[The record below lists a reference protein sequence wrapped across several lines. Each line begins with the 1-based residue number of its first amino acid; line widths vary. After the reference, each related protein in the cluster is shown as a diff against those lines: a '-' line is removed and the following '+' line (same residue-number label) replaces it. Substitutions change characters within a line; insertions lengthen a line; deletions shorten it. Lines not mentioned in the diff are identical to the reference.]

1 MINLIVSRFSHLTTY
16 TCLFGWAV
24 RLHTVG
30 NAVTPG
36 DAMRDRI
43 SSVIVF
49 AVACS
54 LFHFSSVVLAQDTV
68 TVHAV
73 VTASTRL
80 SEGLLPLPRRS
91 IIVDLGRKP
100 QEVFNWVP
108 LRGTRAGLQLTLLI
122 DGSSGSSSPLQSHDI
137 GNFIEALPA
146 TTQLAIGYMQNGGA
160 NIVQPFT
167 NDHEWAATMLRAPVW
182 MTSPTTNRYPCL
194 SDLVA
199 HWPGANPD
207 SRREVIMITDGVD
220 PYSGWASSCADGPK
234 VRATISDAQKSSV
247 VVYSIFL
254 AEKTDKNYLAQVANA
269 TGGKAYSLTEGYQ
282 VTLAA
287 FLFDILCK
295 LDNQYELSFTTAS
308 KNSLQPFEVRTT
320 EPDIRLRAPESIW
333 AKYRDE

>member
-1 MINLIVSRFSHLTTY
+1 
-16 TCLFGWAV
+16 
-24 RLHTVG
+24 
-30 NAVTPG
+30 
-36 DAMRDRI
+36 MRHRI
-43 SSVIVF
+43 SSAIVF

-54 LFHFSSVVLAQDTV
+54 MFHFSSVALAQDTV

-80 SEGLLPLPRRS
+80 SEGVLPLPRRS
-91 IIVDLGRKP
+91 IVVDLGHKP
-100 QEVFNWVP
+100 QEVFNWIP

-122 DGSSGSSSPLQSHDI
+122 DDSSGSRLHSNDL
-137 GNFIEALPA
+137 GNFVEALPT

-167 NDHEWAATMLRAPVW
+167 NDHEWAATVLRAPVW

-194 SDLVA
+194 SDLVT
-199 HWPGANPD
+199 HWAGENQD
-207 SRREVIMITDGVD
+207 LRRELIMITDGVD
-220 PYSGWASSCADGPK
+220 PYSGWASHCADGPE
-234 VRATISDAQKSSV
+234 VRATISDAQKSGI